1 MVAVILVFAFPAVL
15 LALFYQRSLAA
26 ELKDSRS
33 PTVISLLFTP
43 SVSFWDVV
51 PSNTLSRGLLCFA
64 ATLVVLFVL
73 ETLIFYSTY
82 DLRGP
87 LAPRASSG
95 MPRVVLQYILTFLVL
110 CSVSLVLGTLAQAL
124 LWWLLAV
131 ALSPSEYMPLAAAA
145 AALGSHIYGAIMKGR
160 TIHLQLQKGI
170 KKAILD
176 ALAKRCEEPLA
187 KLLAELGL
195 DVADTQGASTASC
208 TGA

>member
-51 PSNTLSRGLLCFA
+51 PSNALSKGLLCFTA
-64 ATLVVLFVL
+64 AFVALFVL
-73 ETLIFYSTY
+73 ETLIFYLTY

-87 LAPRASSG
+87 IAPRASSG
-95 MPRVVLQYILTFLVL
+95 MPRVILQYLVTFLAL
-110 CSVSLVLGTLAQAL
+110 CSISLILGTLAQAL

-131 ALSPSEYMPLAAAA
+131 TLSPSQYMPLAAAA
-145 AALGSHIYGAIMKGR
+145 AALGLALSEGTQPWLPSSELLRNLPPSEECRRDWPPQWRRLLRSMWSSS
-160 TIHLQLQKGI
+160 QK
-170 KKAILD
+170 A
-176 ALAKRCEEPLA
+176 
-187 KLLAELGL
+187 
-195 DVADTQGASTASC
+195 
-208 TGA
+208 